1 MNFEE
6 ALADLIDKHL
16 EREGYEGVISALEI
30 QLMATREQEKE
41 AMADTFDD

>member
-16 EREGYEGVISALEI
+16 EREGYDGIISSLELK
-30 QLMATREQEKE
+30 LMAMREQE
-41 AMADTFDD
+41 AGAIADLSRD